1 MPSTQSLRILL
12 TDKAVKGVPF
22 STAKPQIVRDSKI
35 AGFHLWVG
43 KSTKT
48 FRFQYETPRI
58 DGVRGSTMVEWLG
71 EHPHASA
78 EEARAKALEIVALRA
93 RGEAVPRGFAV
104 VPEAA
109 PDAAIALTFKA
120 GWEAYKAAIT
130 KEGKSIRTIAD
141 YQDKFD
147 RHLTAWH
154 DRPLASIKRED
165 VVQEHAAVTERARQ
179 ARAGQKY
186 ASGKYAANG
195 TMRFGRA
202 VWNHAKDELETP
214 GLPERN
220 PFRSGKLFH
229 KEKARNT
236 GMGVAELPAWWAQ
249 LQALANPIR
258 RELHLFMLL
267 SGLRRNDVLTA
278 RWVNYDAGRQSLRL
292 PSPKGGE
299 ERAFELPLSTDMMDC
314 LARAKEAGQTYFP
327 DESKVWIF
335 PATGG
340 HVAEVK
346 EEGRQK
352 LSHTG
357 HALRHSFRTLAAATG
372 IDRLRLKI
380 LMNHAIDADVTDAY
394 ANVPALFASLLQ
406 AQEQISRFVMTN
418 VESANTTAA
427 EVRHGN

>member
-1 MPSTQSLRILL
+1 MPSAQTPRILL

-22 STAKPQIVRDSKI
+22 STAKPQIVRDTKI

-48 FRFQYETPRI
+48 FRFQYETPRV
-58 DGVRGSTMVEWLG
+58 DGARGSTKVEWLG
-71 EHPHASA
+71 EHPHATA
-78 EEARAKALEIVALRA
+78 EQARAKALEIVALRA
-93 RGEAVPRGFAV
+93 RGEAIPRGFSVIA
-104 VPEAA
+104 EAA
-109 PDAAIALTFKA
+109 PDAAVALTFKA
-120 GWEAYKAAIT
+120 AWEAYKAAIT

-165 VVQEHAAVTERARQ
+165 VVQEHAAVTERAHQ

-202 VWNHAKDELETP
+202 VWNHAKDELEAP

-236 GMGVAELPAWWAQ
+236 GMGVAELPGWWAE
-249 LQALANPIR
+249 LQALPNPIR

-267 SGLRRNDVLTA
+267 TGLRRTDVLTA
-278 RWVNYDAGRQSLRL
+278 HWANFDATRPSLRL

-299 ERAFELPLSTDMMDC
+299 ERAFELPLSSAMLAC
-314 LARAKEAGQTYFP
+314 LDRVKEAGQTYYP
-327 DESKVWIF
+327 EESKTWIF
-335 PATGG
+335 PAPGG

-357 HALRHSFRTLAAATG
+357 HALRHSFRTLAAAAG
-372 IDRLRLKI
+372 VDRLRLKI
-380 LMNHAIDADVTDAY
+380 LMNHAIDDDVTDAY
-394 ANVPALFASLLQ
+394 ANVPALFASLRD
-406 AQEQISRFVMTN
+406 AQSR
-418 VESANTTAA
+418 SL
-427 EVRHGN
+427 HS

>member
-1 MPSTQSLRILL
+1 MPSTQAQRILL
-12 TDKAVKGVPF
+12 TDKAVKGLPF
-22 STAKPQIVRDSKI
+22 SPAKPQIVRDSKI

-48 FRFQYETPRI
+48 FRFQYETPRVN
-58 DGVRGSTMVEWLG
+58 GQRGSTMVEWLG

-78 EEARAKALEIVALRA
+78 EEARAKALEMVALRA
-93 RGEAVPRGFAV
+93 RGEPIPRGFAV
-104 VPEAA
+104 TPDVA
-109 PDAAIALTFKA
+109 PALTFKA
-120 GWEAYKAAIT
+120 AWDAYKAAIT

-147 RHLTAWH
+147 HHLKAWH
-154 DRPLASIKRED
+154 DKPLANIKRED
-165 VVQEHAAVTERARQ
+165 VVQEHAAITERARQ

-186 ASGKYAANG
+186 SSGKYAANG
-195 TMRFGRA
+195 TMRFARA
-202 VWNHAKDELETP
+202 VWNYAKDELETP

-236 GMGVAELPAWWAQ
+236 GMGVADLPAWRAE

-267 SGLRRNDVLTA
+267 TGLRRTDVLTA
-278 RWVNYDAGRQSLRL
+278 RWANFDPARPSLRL

-299 ERAFELPLSTDMMDC
+299 ERAFELPLSTAMLDC
-314 LARAKEAGQTYFP
+314 LERVKEAGQTYYP
-327 DESKVWIF
+327 EESKTWIF
-335 PATGG
+335 PAPGG

-357 HALRHSFRTLAAATG
+357 HALRHSFRTLAAAAG
-372 IDRLRLKI
+372 VDRLRLKI
-380 LMNHAIDADVTDAY
+380 LMNHAIDDDVTDAY
-394 ANVPALFASLLQ
+394 ANVPALFASLRD
-406 AQEQISRFVMTN
+406 AQEQISDFIT
-418 VESANTTAA
+418 EGIAA
-427 EVRHGN
+427 SR

>member
-1 MPSTQSLRILL
+1 VQRRIHAVDPAYSIDRQGRQSL
-12 TDKAVKGVPF
+12 PF
-22 STAKPQIVRDSKI
+22 APAKPQIVRDSKI

-48 FRFQYETPRI
+48 FRFQYETPRVN
-58 DGVRGSTMVEWLG
+58 GQRGSTMVEWLG

-78 EEARAKALEIVALRA
+78 EEARAKALEMVALRA
-93 RGEAVPRGFAV
+93 RGEPIPRGFAV
-104 VPEAA
+104 TPDVA
-109 PDAAIALTFKA
+109 PALTFKA
-120 GWEAYKAAIT
+120 AWDAYKAAIT

-147 RHLTAWH
+147 HHLKAWH
-154 DRPLASIKRED
+154 DKPLANIKRED
-165 VVQEHAAVTERARQ
+165 VVQEHAAITERARQ

-186 ASGKYAANG
+186 SSGKYAANG
-195 TMRFGRA
+195 TMRFARA
-202 VWNHAKDELETP
+202 VWNYAKDELETP

-236 GMGVAELPAWWAQ
+236 GMGVADLPAWRAE

-267 SGLRRNDVLTA
+267 TGLRRTDVLTA
-278 RWVNYDAGRQSLRL
+278 RWANFDPARPSLRL

-299 ERAFELPLSTDMMDC
+299 ERAFELPLSTAMLDC
-314 LARAKEAGQTYFP
+314 LERVKEAGQTYYP
-327 DESKVWIF
+327 EESKTWIF
-335 PATGG
+335 PAPGG

-357 HALRHSFRTLAAATG
+357 HALRHSFRTLAAAAG
-372 IDRLRLKI
+372 VDRLRLKI
-380 LMNHAIDADVTDAY
+380 LMNHAIDDDVTDAY
-394 ANVPALFASLLQ
+394 ANVPALFASLRD
-406 AQEQISRFVMTN
+406 AQEQISDFIT
-418 VESANTTAA
+418 EGIAA
-427 EVRHGN
+427 SR

>member
-1 MPSTQSLRILL
+1 MSSTQAQRILL
-12 TDKAVKGVPF
+12 TDKAVRSLPF
-22 STAKPQIVRDSKI
+22 SPAKPQIVRDSKI
-35 AGFHLWVG
+35 AGFHVWVG

-48 FRFQYETPRI
+48 FRFQYETPRVN
-58 DGVRGSTMVEWLG
+58 GQRGSTMVEWLG

-93 RGEAVPRGFAV
+93 RGEPIPRGFAV
-104 VPEAA
+104 TPETS
-109 PDAAIALTFKA
+109 PSLTFRA
-120 GWEAYKAAIT
+120 AWEAYKAAIT

-147 RHLTAWH
+147 RHLKAWH
-154 DRPLASIKRED
+154 DKPLASIKRED
-165 VVQEHAAVTERARQ
+165 VVAEHAAITERARQ

-186 ASGKYAANG
+186 SSGKYAANG
-195 TMRFGRA
+195 TMRFARA
-202 VWNHAKDELETP
+202 VWNYAKDELETP

-229 KEKARNT
+229 REKARNT

-249 LQALANPIR
+249 LRALANPIR

-267 SGLRRNDVLTA
+267 TGLRRTDVLTA
-278 RWVNYDAGRQSLRL
+278 RWTNFDPSRPSLRL

-299 ERAFELPLSTDMMDC
+299 DRAFELPLSAAMLDC
-314 LARAKEAGQTYFP
+314 LERVKEAGRTYYP
-327 DESKVWIF
+327 EESKTWIF
-335 PATGG
+335 PAPGG

-357 HALRHSFRTLAAATG
+357 HALRHSFRTLAAAAG
-372 IDRLRLKI
+372 VDRLRLKI
-380 LMNHAIDADVTDAY
+380 LMNHAIDDDVTDAY
-394 ANVPALFASLLQ
+394 ANVPALFASLLE
-406 AQEQISRFVMTN
+406 AQDQITRFICERLKSN
-418 VESANTTAA
+418 DDRN
-427 EVRHGN
+427 

>member
-1 MPSTQSLRILL
+1 MPTTQAPRLLL
-12 TDKAVKGVPF
+12 TDKAVKGLPY
-22 STAKPQIVRDSKI
+22 SSGKAKIVRDSKI
-35 AGFHLWVG
+35 PGFHLWVG

-48 FRFQYETPRI
+48 FRFQYETPRSE
-58 DGVRGSTMVEWLG
+58 GVRGSTKVEWLG

-78 EEARAKALEIVALRA
+78 DQARAKALEIVALRA
-93 RGEAVPRGFAV
+93 RGEAIPRGFAV
-104 VPEAA
+104 AA
-109 PDAAIALTFKA
+109 ELAPALTFKA
-120 GWEAYKAAIT
+120 AWEAYKAAIT
-130 KEGKSIRTIAD
+130 KESKSIRTIAD

-147 RHLTAWH
+147 RHLKAWH

-165 VVQEHAAVTERARQ
+165 VIQEHAAVTERARQ

-195 TMRFGRA
+195 TMRFARA
-202 VWNHAKDELETP
+202 VWNYAKDELETP

-236 GMGVAELPAWWAQ
+236 GMGVAELPGWWAE
-249 LQALANPIR
+249 LQALPNPIR

-267 SGLRRNDVLTA
+267 TGLRRTDVLTA
-278 RWVNYDAGRQSLRL
+278 RWANFDPARPSLRL

-299 ERAFELPLSTDMMDC
+299 DRAFELPLSTAQLEC
-314 LARAKEAGQTYFP
+314 LERVREAGRIYYP
-327 DESKVWIF
+327 EESKTWIF
-335 PATGG
+335 PASGS

-372 IDRLRLKI
+372 VDRLRLKI
-380 LMNHAIDADVTDAY
+380 LMNHAIDADVTDSY

-406 AQEQISRFVMTN
+406 AQEQISQFIATGIGLPI
-418 VESANTTAA
+418 ATAI
-427 EVRHGN
+427 EVSREN

>member
-1 MPSTQSLRILL
+1 MPSSQALRILL
-12 TDKAVKGVPF
+12 TDKAVKGLPF
-22 STAKPQIVRDSKI
+22 APAKPQIVRDSKI

-48 FRFQYETPRI
+48 FRFQYETPRVN
-58 DGVRGSTMVEWLG
+58 GQRGSTMVQWLG
-71 EHPHASA
+71 EHPHATA
-78 EEARAKALEIVALRA
+78 DEARAKALEIVALRA
-93 RGEAVPRGFAV
+93 RGEAVPRDFSAA
-104 VPEAA
+104 PEAS
-109 PDAAIALTFKA
+109 PALTFKA
-120 GWEAYKAAIT
+120 AWEAYRAAIT

-147 RHLTAWH
+147 RHLKAWH

-165 VVQEHAAVTERARQ
+165 VVQEHAVVTERARR

-186 ASGKYAANG
+186 SSGKYAANG
-195 TMRFGRA
+195 TMRFARA
-202 VWNHAKDELETP
+202 VWNYAKDELETP

-236 GMGVAELPAWWAQ
+236 GMGVAELPAWWAE

-267 SGLRRNDVLTA
+267 TGLRRTDVLTA
-278 RWVNYDAGRQSLRL
+278 RWANFDSARPSLRL

-299 ERAFELPLSTDMMDC
+299 ERAFELPLSTAMLEC
-314 LARAKEAGQTYFP
+314 LERIKEAGRTYYP
-327 DESKVWIF
+327 EESETWIF
-335 PATGG
+335 PAPGG

-357 HALRHSFRTLAAATG
+357 HALRHSFRTLAAAAG
-372 IDRLRLKI
+372 VDRLRLKI
-380 LMNHAIDADVTDAY
+380 LMNHSIDDDVTDAY
-394 ANVPALFASLLQ
+394 ANVPALFASLLE
-406 AQEQISRFVMTN
+406 AQEQISIFVIKN
-418 VESANTTAA
+418 ASGD
-427 EVRHGN
+427 R

>member
-1 MPSTQSLRILL
+1 MPSTQAQRILL
-12 TDKAVKGVPF
+12 TDKAVKGLPF
-22 STAKPQIVRDSKI
+22 SPAKPQIIRDSKL

-48 FRFQYETPRI
+48 FRYQYETPRVN
-58 DGVRGSTMVEWLG
+58 GQRGSTMVQWLG
-71 EHPHASA
+71 EHPHATA
-78 EEARAKALEIVALRA
+78 EEARAKALEIVALHA
-93 RGEAVPRGFAV
+93 RGEAVPRDFGVA
-104 VPEAA
+104 PETA
-109 PDAAIALTFKA
+109 PALSFKA
-120 GWEAYKAAIT
+120 AWNAYKAAIT

-147 RHLTAWH
+147 RHLKAWH
-154 DRPLASIKRED
+154 DKALANIKRED
-165 VVQEHAAVTERARQ
+165 VVQEHAAITERARQ

-186 ASGKYAANG
+186 SSGKYAANG
-195 TMRFGRA
+195 TMRFARA
-202 VWNHAKDELETP
+202 VWNYAKDELETP

-267 SGLRRNDVLTA
+267 TGLRRTDVLTA
-278 RWVNYDAGRQSLRL
+278 RWANFDPNRPSLRL

-299 ERAFELPLSTDMMDC
+299 ERAFELPLSTAMLEC
-314 LARAKEAGQTYFP
+314 LERVKEAGRTYYP
-327 DESKVWIF
+327 EEGKIWIF
-335 PATGG
+335 PAPGG

-352 LSHTG
+352 LSQTG
-357 HALRHSFRTLAAATG
+357 HALRHSFRTLAAAAG
-372 IDRLRLKI
+372 VDRLRLKI
-380 LMNHAIDADVTDAY
+380 LMNHAIDDDVTDAY
-394 ANVPALFASLLQ
+394 ANVPALFRSLLE
-406 AQEQISRFVMTN
+406 AQEAISDFVTSN
-418 VESANTTAA
+418 LATRDSTRN
-427 EVRHGN
+427 

>member
-1 MPSTQSLRILL
+1 MSSATHRILL
-12 TDKAVKGVPF
+12 TDKAVKGLPYAD
-22 STAKPQIVRDSKI
+22 AKPQIVRDARI
-35 AGFHLWVG
+35 PGFHVWVG
-43 KSTKT
+43 KTTKT
-48 FRFQYETPRI
+48 YRLQYETPRVN
-58 DGVRGSTMVEWLG
+58 GQRGSTMVQWLG

-78 EEARAKALEIVALRA
+78 DEARAKALHIVALRA
-93 RGEAVPRGFAV
+93 RGEPIPRGLAV
-104 VPEAA
+104 S
-109 PDAAIALTFKA
+109 PDAAPALTFKA
-120 GWEAYKAAIT
+120 AWEAYRAAIT

-147 RHLTAWH
+147 RHLKAWH
-154 DRPLASIKRED
+154 ELPLAGIKRED
-165 VVQEHAAVTERARQ
+165 VVQEHAAITERARK

-186 ASGKYAANG
+186 SSGKYAANG
-195 TMRFGRA
+195 TMRFARA

-267 SGLRRNDVLTA
+267 TGLRRTDVLTA
-278 RWVNYDAGRQSLRL
+278 RWVNFDPARPSLRV
-292 PSPKGGE
+292 PAPKGGE
-299 ERAFELPLSTDMMDC
+299 ERAFELPLSTAMLEC
-314 LARAKEAGQTYFP
+314 LERVKEAGRIYYP
-327 DESKVWIF
+327 DESKTWVF
-335 PATGG
+335 PAPGG

-357 HALRHSFRTLAAATG
+357 HALRHSFRTLAAAAG
-372 IDRLRLKI
+372 VDRLRLKI
-380 LMNHAIDADVTDAY
+380 LMNHAIENDVTDSY
-394 ANVPALFASLLQ
+394 TNVPALFASLLE
-406 AQEQISRFVMTN
+406 AQESISTFISKHALTKT
-418 VESANTTAA
+418 SI
-427 EVRHGN
+427 

>member
-1 MPSTQSLRILL
+1 MPTTPAPRLLL
-12 TDKAVKGVPF
+12 TDKAVKGLPY
-22 STAKPQIVRDSKI
+22 SSAKPKIVRDSKI
-35 AGFHLWVG
+35 PGFHLWVG

-48 FRFQYETPRI
+48 FRFQYETPRSE
-58 DGVRGSTMVEWLG
+58 GARGSTKVEWLG
-71 EHPHASA
+71 EYPHASA
-78 EEARAKALEIVALRA
+78 DQARAKALEIVALRA
-93 RGEAVPRGFAV
+93 RGEVIPRGFAV
-104 VPEAA
+104 AA
-109 PDAAIALTFKA
+109 KVAPALTFKA
-120 GWEAYKAAIT
+120 AWEAYKAAIT

-147 RHLTAWH
+147 RHLKAWH
-154 DRPLASIKRED
+154 DRPLSSIKRED
-165 VVQEHAAVTERARQ
+165 VVHEHAAITERARQ
-179 ARAGQKY
+179 LRAGQKY
-186 ASGKYAANG
+186 SSGKYAANG
-195 TMRFGRA
+195 TMRFARA

-229 KEKARNT
+229 KEKPRNT

-267 SGLRRNDVLTA
+267 SGLRRTDVLTA
-278 RWVNYDAGRQSLRL
+278 RWINYDAGRQSLRL

-299 ERAFELPLSTDMMDC
+299 ERAFELPLSTAMMEC
-314 LARAKEAGQTYFP
+314 LARVKEAGQTYFP

-335 PATGG
+335 PAPGG

-372 IDRLRLKI
+372 VDRLRLKI
-380 LMNHAIDADVTDAY
+380 LMNHAIDDDVTDAY

-406 AQEQISRFVMTN
+406 AQEQISHFVMNT
-418 VESANTTAA
+418 VKSANAIAA

>member
-1 MPSTQSLRILL
+1 MSSTQTSRILL

-58 DGVRGSTMVEWLG
+58 NGQRGSTMVEWLG

-78 EEARAKALEIVALRA
+78 DEARAKALEIQALRA
-93 RGEAVPRGFAV
+93 RGEAIPRGLAV
-104 VPEAA
+104 VPEAG
-109 PDAAIALTFKA
+109 PDAAAALTFRA
-120 GWEAYKAAIT
+120 AWEAYKGAIT

-229 KEKARNT
+229 KEKPRNT
-236 GMGVAELPAWWAQ
+236 GMGMADLPAWSAQ
-249 LQALANPIR
+249 LQALANPVR

-267 SGLRRNDVLTA
+267 TGLRRTDVLTA
-278 RWVNYDAGRQSLRL
+278 RWANFDPARPSLKL

-299 ERAFELPLSTDMMDC
+299 DRAFELPLSTAQLEC
-314 LARAKEAGQTYFP
+314 LERVREAGRTYYP
-327 DESKVWIF
+327 EESKTWIF
-335 PATGG
+335 PAPGG

-357 HALRHSFRTLAAATG
+357 HALRHSFRTLAAAAG
-372 IDRLRLKI
+372 VDRLRLKI
-380 LMNHAIDADVTDAY
+380 LMNHSIDDDVTDAY
-394 ANVPALFASLLQ
+394 ANVPALFSSLLQ
-406 AQEQISRFVMTN
+406 AQETVSDFVMSNLT
-418 VESANTTAA
+418 SATLTIQ
-427 EVRHGN
+427 R

>member
-1 MPSTQSLRILL
+1 MPTSQTARILL
-12 TDKAVKGVPF
+12 TDKAVKGLPF
-22 STAKPQIVRDSKI
+22 STAKPQIVRDTKI

-48 FRFQYETPRI
+48 FRFQYETPSTNSQ
-58 DGVRGSTMVEWLG
+58 RGSTIVERLG
-71 EHPHASA
+71 EHPHATA
-78 EEARAKALEIVALRA
+78 DQARAKALEIQALRA
-93 RGEAVPRGFAV
+93 RGETVPRGKAV
-104 VPEAA
+104 VPAVA
-109 PDAAIALTFKA
+109 PDDAPTITFSAA
-120 GWEAYKAAIT
+120 WEAYKTAIT

-141 YQDKFD
+141 YQDKFS

-165 VVQEHAAVTERARQ
+165 VVQEHAAVTERARR

-195 TMRFGRA
+195 VMRFGRA

-229 KEKARNT
+229 KERARNT
-236 GMGVAELPAWWAQ
+236 GMGVTELPAWSAQ

-267 SGLRRNDVLTA
+267 TGLRRTDVLTA
-278 RWVNYDAGRQSLRL
+278 RWANFDPARPSLRL
-292 PSPKGGE
+292 LSPKGGE
-299 ERAFELPLSTDMMDC
+299 ERAFELPLSSAQLEC
-314 LARAKEAGQTYFP
+314 LERVKLAGRTYYP
-327 DESKVWIF
+327 DESKTWIF
-335 PATGG
+335 PAPGG

-346 EEGRQK
+346 EEGRLK

-357 HALRHSFRTLAAATG
+357 HALRHSFRTLAAAAG

-380 LMNHAIDADVTDAY
+380 LMNHAIDDDVTDAY
-394 ANVPALFASLLQ
+394 ANVPALFASLLA
-406 AQEQISRFVMTN
+406 AQEEISAFITKNM
-418 VESANTTAA
+418 AA
-427 EVRHGN
+427 SK

>member
-1 MPSTQSLRILL
+1 MPSTQAPRILL
-12 TDKAVKGVPF
+12 TDKAVKSLPF
-22 STAKPQIVRDSKI
+22 APAKPQIVRDSKI

-43 KSTKT
+43 KTTKT

-58 DGVRGSTMVEWLG
+58 NGQRGSTMVEWLG
-71 EHPHASA
+71 EHPHATA
-78 EEARAKALEIVALRA
+78 DEARAKALEIVALRA
-93 RGEAVPRGFAV
+93 RGEPIPREFAV
-104 VPEAA
+104 APEAST
-109 PDAAIALTFKA
+109 ALSFKA
-120 GWEAYKAAIT
+120 AWDAYKAAIT

-147 RHLTAWH
+147 RHLKAWH
-154 DRPLASIKRED
+154 DKPLASIKRED
-165 VVQEHAAVTERARQ
+165 VVQEHAAITERARQ

-195 TMRFGRA
+195 TMRFARA
-202 VWNHAKDELETP
+202 VWNFAKDELETP

-236 GMGVAELPAWWAQ
+236 GMGVADLPAWWAE
-249 LQALANPIR
+249 LQTLANPIR

-267 SGLRRNDVLTA
+267 TGLRRTDILTA
-278 RWVNYDAGRQSLRL
+278 RWVNFDPARPSLRI

-299 ERAFELPLSTDMMDC
+299 ERAFELPLSPAMLDC
-314 LARAKEAGQTYFP
+314 LERVREAGRTYYP
-327 DESKVWIF
+327 EESKVWIF
-335 PATGG
+335 PAPGG

-357 HALRHSFRTLAAATG
+357 HALRHSFRTLAAAAG
-372 IDRLRLKI
+372 VDRLRLKI
-380 LMNHAIDADVTDAY
+380 LMNHAIDDDVTDAY
-394 ANVPALFASLLQ
+394 ANVPALFQSLQ
-406 AQEQISRFVMTN
+406 EAQESISAFIM
-418 VESANTTAA
+418 
-427 EVRHGN
+427 RHAGCS